1 MFYRLRGTLIH
12 TEPGAAVIECGGVGF
27 RCLTTMNT
35 LRALPPLGEEVI
47 LYTHLNVREDAL
59 DLFGFATEA
68 ERACFRTLTAVSG
81 VGAKVGL
88 SILSS
93 IAPEQLAVS
102 IGCGDYRA
110 LTRALLAQQRT
121 LETQLNSRYQDM
133 LDYYTLWAHQIKTPI
148 AAMRLRLQSEDSDF
162 ARRLLS
168 DLGRI
173 EQYVEMVL
181 TYLRLE
187 GEGTD
192 YVFCEARLDDIVR
205 PALRR
210 FAGEFIARR
219 LTLDYTPTDVR
230 VLTDEKWL
238 SFVIEQVLSNA
249 LKYTPQGGVSVYVEE
264 PKTLCIR
271 DTGIGIAPEDLP
283 RVFERGYTGLQ
294 GRADKRASGIGLYL
308 CRRICRNLG
317 HTITAESRPG
327 EGTTV
332 RIKLE
337 EKKITVE

>member
-1 MFYRLRGTLIH
+1 M
-12 TEPGAAVIECGGVGF
+12 
-27 RCLTTMNT
+27 
-35 LRALPPLGEEVI
+35 
-47 LYTHLNVREDAL
+47 
-59 DLFGFATEA
+59 
-68 ERACFRTLTAVSG
+68 
-81 VGAKVGL
+81 
-88 SILSS
+88 
-93 IAPEQLAVS
+93 
-102 IGCGDYRA
+102 
-110 LTRALLAQQRT
+110 
-121 LETQLNSRYQDM
+121 
-133 LDYYTLWAHQIKTPI
+133 
-148 AAMRLRLQSEDSDF
+148 
-162 ARRLLS
+162 
-168 DLGRI
+168 
-173 EQYVEMVL
+173 
-181 TYLRLE
+181 
-187 GEGTD
+187 
-192 YVFCEARLDDIVR
+192 
-205 PALRR
+205 
-210 FAGEFIARR
+210 
-219 LTLDYTPTDVR
+219 R